1 MRKRKPTSDPQPN
14 ADPSAPS
21 ETSRR
26 DFLRSGAVGLAA
38 VAAVPGMPAA
48 LASAP
53 KTNATV
59 RNLEPQ
65 RKLLKGGIVLSLDRS
80 VGDFAKADVLIEG
93 KKIVAVGPNLGATG
107 QMIDATGM
115 IVMPGFI
122 NTHHHQYY
130 SPQRAIIADG
140 NLRGDWPQ
148 ESYGSIA
155 GNIWTTGR
163 IGTATSPIWDLGRSP
178 YDPEDCYIAELIA
191 SVNQI
196 NQGVTTG
203 IDTSQSSHTPAH
215 TDAMIQGLMDSGRRT
230 LYAYS
235 PGRNDQPGYE
245 HPGTL
250 GDMTKGLGRLV
261 STYFSSKDQLVTVAL
276 NTGFNVANYQ
286 LARSLGVPLVQHQGP
301 SAAAAASGLL
311 GPDNEYIH
319 GTSNLTHELWQVI
332 ADTGGHIS
340 IAPTIE
346 MQMGHGIPPTQTALD
361 HGLLP
366 SLSSDVETN
375 MTPDMFT
382 LMRSAFTLQRMDIH
396 TRARN
401 GETSLPPL
409 LTCYQVIEMATIAGA
424 VCAHVGSKVGT
435 LTPGKEADIIM
446 LDARAPNVAGYNN
459 VPGAIVTLMD
469 PTNVV
474 NVFIAGKAVKRNGKL
489 VGFNTDKLARD
500 VERSRERIFA
510 RIKSKPIP
518 VDGLNSA
525 PGYSPTLFGS
535 CCVSDDY
542 DVRP

>member
-1 MRKRKPTSDPQPN
+1 MDRPEAVGQ
-14 ADPSAPS
+14 
-21 ETSRR
+21 SRR
-26 DFLRSGAVGLAA
+26 EFITAGAVGLAA
-38 VAAVPGMPAA
+38 AATGVPIAA
-48 LASAP
+48 AAP
-53 KTNATV
+53 GTKEIV
-59 RNLEPQ
+59 RNLEPD
-65 RKLLKGGIVLSLDRS
+65 RKLLKGGVVLSLDPG
-80 VGDFAKADVLIEG
+80 VGDFARADVLIEG
-93 KKIVAVGPNLGATG
+93 KKIVAVGPNLRGG
-107 QMIDATGM
+107 QVIDAAGM

-130 SPQRAIIADG
+130 VQQRAIIADG
-140 NLRGDWPQ
+140 NLSGAWPQ
-148 ESYGSIA
+148 ESYNSIA

-163 IGTATSPIWDLGRSP
+163 IGTAASPIWDLGRSP
-178 YDPEDCYIAELIA
+178 YDPEDCYIAELVA

-196 NQGVTTG
+196 SQGVTTG
-203 IDTSQSSHTPAH
+203 IDTSQSSHTPQH
-215 TDAMIQGLMDSGRRT
+215 TDALIQGLMDSGRRT

-235 PGRNDQPGYE
+235 PGRSDQPGYE

-261 STYFSSKDQLVTVAL
+261 STYFSSRDQLVTVAL

-286 LARSLGVPLVQHQGP
+286 LARSLAVPLVQHQGP
-301 SAAAAASGLL
+301 NAAAAASGLL

-319 GTSNLTHELWQVI
+319 GTSNMTHELWQVV

-346 MQMGHGIPPTQTALD
+346 MQMGHGIPPMQAALD

-401 GETSLPPL
+401 GETNLPQL
-409 LTCYQVIEMATIAGA
+409 LTCYQVLQMATVAGA
-424 VCAHVGSKVGT
+424 ACAHVEDKVGT

-446 LDARAPNVAGYNN
+446 LDGRAMNAAGFNN
-459 VPGAIVTLMD
+459 APGAVVTLMD
-469 PTNVV
+469 PSNVV
-474 NVFIAGKAVKRNGKL
+474 NVLIAGKIVKWKGKL
-489 VGFNTDKLARD
+489 VGVNEDKLARD

-510 RIKSKPIP
+510 RIKSKPVP

-535 CCVSDDY
+535 CCVSADY